1 MLSWLLAVLVTPL
14 LGQWLLKPQAAQ
26 DEDVIYGGL
35 MYRPYRWLVSAGLRR
50 AWFGMLIV
58 IGITGTSIW
67 GFGKVKQSFFP
78 TNNTPIYFVDVYL
91 PQGSTIHATRA
102 RVEEFRQAVNEFDG
116 IVSSLELIGRGPRD
130 FPRRCVPS
138 SPIPRTLIY

>member
-50 AWFGMLIV
+50 AWF
-58 IGITGTSIW
+58 
-67 GFGKVKQSFFP
+67 
-78 TNNTPIYFVDVYL
+78 
-91 PQGSTIHATRA
+91 AC
-102 RVEEFRQAVNEFDG
+102 
-116 IVSSLELIGRGPRD
+116 SL
-130 FPRRCVPS
+130 
-138 SPIPRTLIY
+138 